1 MAIDYGW
8 QNRTVIGYH
17 AKDSNTFG
25 IVDKT
30 LPILTKESDALFLIT
45 RDQFFTI
52 STPQISNVLANF
64 SRYTRYYDTVRL
76 FSNVMLIPGLLIAFG
91 YFLRQFGVFDSINI
105 VKDFLASSISDILFG
120 VSISSV
126 FVLWHDYYKDKSHP
140 VRLPKAEKIPLN
152 DFEEIKNTGF
162 KFGRYAHLEAISFVN
177 ELTLDIICRHTK
189 KETINT
195 ARVLEELVGYPT
207 IQEIFRRANIVI
219 DNEVLAKNDV
229 TQDTLPQYQ
238 STTIRSFIIYA
249 LNEALLTSSL
259 EIQPKHLLLALFNVF
274 PVLKQILLSQNSSI
288 DILREVVRYQSYEAE
303 KKRSLSY
310 FNPNIPYF
318 RKGGVAESWIYGYTF
333 ILNNFTKNINNEI
346 LKDRDIYGI
355 GHDEEIENLVSV
367 LGKISNKNALLIGE
381 PGVGKSSIMLGIA
394 QRINRGDVPNQLKD
408 KRILQFDI
416 NGLIA
421 HSSKEKNIEL
431 LIAKSM
437 QEMENAGDVILFI
450 DEMQE
455 LIPAKA
461 GESGHSLAGILLP
474 YILNSKFPIIGTVN
488 YSYYKKYFYSSE
500 SLRQSFTNIEVDEI
514 SAADAMQILET
525 KISQIE
531 SNFVGIYITFPALIS
546 AVELAQRYTKERKLP
561 SSAVQLLESAC
572 SWAQSSGVSLLTEE
586 HVSKVLSNQK
596 GISIGSVNAQESTK
610 LMKLEESMRR
620 RVIGQDMAVK
630 ALVEALRRAHT
641 DIRSPNK
648 PIGAFL
654 FMGPT
659 GVGKTHVA
667 KVVADE
673 YFGSVS
679 NMIRVDMS
687 EYKEISSVEKF
698 LGGSSE
704 NSILG
709 QTSISLIDKIKSNP
723 YTVVLFDEIEKA
735 HPQILDLFLQ
745 IFDEGRLTST
755 LGEVVDFTHS
765 IIICTSNIGSL
776 ILLNSL
782 EDSKTT
788 WEEAKDRALIALR
801 QSIKPELL
809 NRFDKVLVFHPHSLE
824 NLSKISEILLQ
835 ELAQRLRE
843 KSITLTWSN
852 IIPQLIANK
861 ANQPGLGARPIKRY
875 IQDNI
880 EGNLAKELLEGNI
893 TKGEEITIK
902 ESWII

>member
-17 AKDSNTFG
+17 SKDSNTFG
-25 IVDKT
+25 LVDKT
-30 LPILTKESDALFLIT
+30 LPILTRESDALFLIT

-64 SRYTRYYDTVRL
+64 SKYTKYYDTVRL
-76 FSNVMLIPGLLIAFG
+76 LANVLLIPGLLIAFG
-91 YFLRQFGVFDSINI
+91 YLLRQIGVFDSIEI
-105 VKDFLASSISDILFG
+105 LKDFLDSNISDLLFG
-120 VSISSV
+120 LSIFSV
-126 FVLWHDYYKDKSHP
+126 FILWHDYYKDKSHP
-140 VRLPKAEKIPLN
+140 VRLPKAEKIPIN
-152 DFEEIKNTGF
+152 DLEEIRNSGF
-162 KFGRYAHLEAISFVN
+162 KFGRYAHLEAINFVN
-177 ELTLDIICRHTK
+177 ELTLDLICRHTRNDS
-189 KETINT
+189 INT
-195 ARVLEELVGYPT
+195 ARVLEELVRYPE
-207 IQEIFRRANIVI
+207 IQEIFRRANIGI
-219 DNEVLAKNDV
+219 DNDILAKNDV
-229 TQDTLPQYQ
+229 TQDTLPEYQ

-249 LNEALLTSSL
+249 LNESLLTSSL

-274 PVLKQILLSQNSSI
+274 PVLSKILLSQNSSI
-288 DILREVVRYQSYEAE
+288 DILREVVRFQSYELE

-310 FNPNIPYF
+310 FNPNVPYF
-318 RKGGVAESWIYGYTF
+318 KKGGIARSWVYGYTF
-333 ILNNFTKNINNEI
+333 ILNNFTKNINEYI

-355 GHDEEIENLVSV
+355 GHDDEIENLVSV

-394 QRINRGDVPNQLKD
+394 QKINRGDVPQQLRD
-408 KRILQFDI
+408 KKILQFDI

-431 LIAKSM
+431 LIEKAMK
-437 QEMENAGDVILFI
+437 ELENAGDVILFI

-474 YILNSKFPIIGTVN
+474 YILNSSFPIIGTVN
-488 YSYYKKYFYSSE
+488 YSDYKKYFYSSE
-500 SLRQSFTNIEVDEI
+500 SLRQSFTNIEINEI
-514 SAADAMQILET
+514 SADDALQILET
-525 KISQIE
+525 KISE
-531 SNFVGIYITFPALIS
+531 LERNFGIYITFPALIS

-572 SWAQSSGVSLLTEE
+572 SWAQSSGVTLLTEE

-610 LMKLEESMRR
+610 LMKLEESMRA
-620 RVIGQDMAVK
+620 RVIGQDSAIQ
-630 ALVEALRRAHT
+630 ALVEALKRAHT
-641 DIRSPNK
+641 DIRNPSK
-648 PIGAFL
+648 PIGTFL

-673 YFGSVS
+673 YFGDVS

-698 LGGSSE
+698 LGGNSQD
-704 NSILG
+704 SILG
-709 QTSISLIDKIKSNP
+709 QTSISLIDRIKSNP

-776 ILLNSL
+776 TLLNSL
-782 EDSKTT
+782 QDSKTT
-788 WEEAKDRALIALR
+788 WEEAKDRALIELR

-824 NLSKISEILLQ
+824 NLSKISDILLQ

-843 KSITLTWSN
+843 KSITLTWGS

-893 TKGEEITIK
+893 KKGEEINIK
-902 ESWII
+902 ESWIV

>member
-17 AKDSNTFG
+17 SKDSNTFG
-25 IVDKT
+25 LVDKT

-64 SRYTRYYDTVRL
+64 SKYTKYYDTVRL
-76 FSNVMLIPGLLIAFG
+76 LANVLLIPGLLIAFG
-91 YFLRQFGVFDSINI
+91 YLLRQIGIFDSIEI
-105 VKDFLASSISDILFG
+105 LKDFLDSNISDLLFG
-120 VSISSV
+120 LSIFSV

-152 DFEEIKNTGF
+152 DLEEIRNSGF
-162 KFGRYAHLEAISFVN
+162 KFGRYAHLEAINFVN
-177 ELTLDIICRHTK
+177 EFTLDLICRHTK
-189 KETINT
+189 NDSINT
-195 ARVLEELVGYPT
+195 ARVLEEIVVYPE

-219 DNEVLAKNDV
+219 DNEILEKNDV
-229 TQDTLPQYQ
+229 TQGTLPEYQ

-249 LNEALLTSSL
+249 LNESLLTSSL

-274 PVLKQILLSQNSSI
+274 PVLSKILLSQNSSI
-288 DILREVVRYQSYEAE
+288 DILREVVRFQSYELE

-318 RKGGVAESWIYGYTF
+318 RKGGIAESWVYGYTF
-333 ILNNFTKNINNEI
+333 ILNNFTKNINEHI

-355 GHDEEIENLVSV
+355 GHDDEIENLVSV
-367 LGKISNKNALLIGE
+367 LGKISNRNALLIGE

-394 QRINRGDVPNQLKD
+394 QKINRGDVPQQLRD

-431 LIAKSM
+431 LIGKAMK
-437 QEMENAGDVILFI
+437 ELENAGDVILFI

-474 YILNSKFPIIGTVN
+474 YILNSSFPIIGTVN
-488 YSYYKKYFYSSE
+488 YSDYKKYFYSSE
-500 SLRQSFTNIEVDEI
+500 SLRQSFSNIEINEI
-514 SAADAMQILET
+514 SADDALQILET
-525 KISQIE
+525 KISE
-531 SNFVGIYITFPALIS
+531 LEKNFGIYITFPALIS

-610 LMKLEESMRR
+610 LMKLEESMRA
-620 RVIGQDMAVK
+620 RVIGQDSAIQ
-630 ALVEALRRAHT
+630 ALVEALKRAHT
-641 DIRSPNK
+641 DIRNPNK

-673 YFGSVS
+673 YFGDIS

-698 LGGSSE
+698 LGGNSQ

-709 QTSISLIDKIKSNP
+709 QTSISLIDRIKSNP

-776 ILLNSL
+776 TLLNSL
-782 EDSKTT
+782 QDSKTT
-788 WEEAKDRALIALR
+788 WEEAKDRALIELR

-824 NLSKISEILLQ
+824 NLSKISDILLQ

-843 KSITLTWSN
+843 KSITLTWSSV
-852 IIPQLIANK
+852 IPQLIANK

-893 TKGEEITIK
+893 KKGEEINIK
-902 ESWII
+902 ESWIV

>member
-8 QNRTVIGYH
+8 QNRTVIGSH
-17 AKDSNTFG
+17 SKDSNTFG
-25 IVDKT
+25 LVDKT
-30 LPILTKESDALFLIT
+30 LPILTRESDALFLIT
-45 RDQFFTI
+45 RDQFFTV

-64 SRYTRYYDTVRL
+64 SKYTKYYDTVRL
-76 FSNVMLIPGLLIAFG
+76 VANVMLIPGLLIAFG
-91 YFLRQFGVFDSINI
+91 YLLRQIGVFDSVKIL
-105 VKDFLASSISDILFG
+105 KDFLESNISDLLFG
-120 VSISSV
+120 ISIFSV

-152 DFEEIKNTGF
+152 DLEEIRNSGF
-162 KFGRYAHLEAISFVN
+162 KFGRYAHLEAINFVN

-189 KETINT
+189 KDRINT
-195 ARVLEELVGYPT
+195 ARILEELVGYPE

-219 DNEVLAKNDV
+219 DNDILEKNDV
-229 TQDTLPQYQ
+229 TQGTLPEYQ
-238 STTIRSFIIYA
+238 STTIRSFIIYS

-274 PVLKQILLSQNSSI
+274 PVLSKILLSQNSSI
-288 DILREVVRYQSYEAE
+288 DILREVVRYQSYEIQ

-318 RKGGVAESWIYGYTF
+318 RKGGIAGSWVYGYTF
-333 ILNNFTKNINNEI
+333 ILNNFTKNINEHI

-394 QRINRGDVPNQLKD
+394 QKINRGDVPQQLKD
-408 KRILQFDI
+408 KRVLQFDI

-431 LIAKSM
+431 LIEKSM
-437 QEMENAGDVILFI
+437 KELENAGDVILFI

-455 LIPAKA
+455 LIPSKA

-474 YILNSKFPIIGTVN
+474 YILNSSFPIIGTVN
-488 YSYYKKYFYSSE
+488 YSDYKKYFYSSE
-500 SLRQSFTNIEVDEI
+500 SLRQSFTNIEVNEI
-514 SAADAMQILET
+514 SADDALQILET
-525 KISQIE
+525 KISLLE
-531 SNFVGIYITFPALIS
+531 TNFGIYITFPALIS

-610 LMKLEESMRR
+610 LMKLEESMRA
-620 RVIGQDMAVK
+620 RVIGQDSAIQ
-630 ALVEALRRAHT
+630 ALVEALKRAHT
-641 DIRSPNK
+641 DIRNPNK

-673 YFGSVS
+673 YFGDVS

-698 LGGSSE
+698 LGG
-704 NSILG
+704 NSQNNILG
-709 QTSISLIDKIKSNP
+709 QTSISLIDRIKSNP

-765 IIICTSNIGSL
+765 IIVCTSNIGSL
-776 ILLNSL
+776 TLLNSL
-782 EDSKTT
+782 QDSKTT
-788 WEEAKDRALIALR
+788 WEEAKDRALIELR

-824 NLSKISEILLQ
+824 NLSKISDILLQ

-843 KSITLTWSN
+843 KSITLTWGS

-893 TKGEEITIK
+893 KKGEEINIK
-902 ESWII
+902 ESWIV